1 MSMNS
6 KSKLADFRAS
16 VTISAPIGE
25 VWKKLVDWKSQGQWM
40 ALTKVNS
47 SADRDGSSGIGTT
60 ISAFTGIGKIGIW
73 DEMKITVWSPETFCA
88 VDHYGRWIKGI
99 GEFRLIEIAPGETR
113 FDWYERIDAPAAI
126 LALIK
131 PGILLAVN
139 YSLAKFARGFN
150 N

>member
-25 VWKKLVDWKSQGQWM
+25 VWGKLVDWKSQGQWM

-47 SADRDGSSGIGTT
+47 SADKDGSSGIGTT

-73 DEMKITVWSPETFCA
+73 DEMKITTWIPETFCA

>member
-47 SADRDGSSGIGTT
+47 SADKDGSSGIGTT

-73 DEMKITVWSPETFCA
+73 DEMKITAWSPETFCA

-99 GEFRLIEIAPGETR
+99 GEIHSKQDSWFYQGQNRS
-113 FDWYERIDAPAAI
+113 WSIDTFIP
-126 LALIK
+126 IK
-131 PGILLAVN
+131 SSFTWRYL
-139 YSLAKFARGFN
+139 Y
-150 N
+150 

>member
-1 MSMNS
+1 
-6 KSKLADFRAS
+6 
-16 VTISAPIGE
+16 
-25 VWKKLVDWKSQGQWM
+25 M

-47 SADRDGSSGIGTT
+47 SADIDGISSIGTT

-73 DEMKITVWSPETFCA
+73 DEMKITAWNPETFCA

-99 GEFRLIEIAPGETR
+99 GEFRLVEIAPGKTR
-113 FDWYERIDAPAAI
+113 FDWYERIDAPTAI
-126 LALIK
+126 LTLIK

-139 YSLAKFARGFN
+139 YSLSKFARGFN